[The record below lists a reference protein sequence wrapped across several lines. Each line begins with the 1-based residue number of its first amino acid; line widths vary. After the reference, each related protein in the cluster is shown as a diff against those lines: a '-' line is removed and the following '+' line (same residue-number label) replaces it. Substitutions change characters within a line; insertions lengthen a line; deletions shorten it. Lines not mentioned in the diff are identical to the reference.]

1 LRSRVALLVNPGCGK
16 GPRAGLGVALRDR
29 LAAAGHEVVDVS
41 EPTAAAARE
50 HAAAAVAD
58 GVDVLAVAG
67 GDGTVHLGAQVCAR
81 TGCALGIV
89 AVGTGNDFARS
100 LGLLVHDVAA
110 AADVIGAG
118 RARVIDL
125 GHHADGDGVDHW
137 FAGVLAAGF
146 DAVVNER
153 ANGWRWPRGRLRYP
167 LAVARELPVFRP
179 IPYRI
184 EVDDRVIRT
193 DAMLVAVANGPSYG
207 GGMQICPD
215 ARLDD
220 GLFDVLVL
228 HRIPVPELV
237 RVFHTVFR
245 GGHTSHPAVQVLRG
259 RRVRLEAPGV
269 TTYADGERYQGLPLT
284 CEVVPGALRV
294 MVPGP

>member
-1 LRSRVALLVNPGCGK
+1 MRRRVALLVNPGCGK
-16 GPRAGLGVALRDR
+16 GPGTGLGVALRDR
-29 LAAAGHEVVDVS
+29 LAAAGHDVVDVS

-50 HAAAAVAD
+50 HAAAAVAA

-89 AVGTGNDFARS
+89 AVGTGNDFART
-100 LGLLVHDVAA
+100 LGLPVHDVDT

-125 GHHADGDGVDHW
+125 GHHADAAGVDHW

-179 IPYRI
+179 IRYRI

-228 HRIPVPELV
+228 HRIPMPELV

-245 GGHTSHPAVQVLRG
+245 GGHISHPAVQVLRG